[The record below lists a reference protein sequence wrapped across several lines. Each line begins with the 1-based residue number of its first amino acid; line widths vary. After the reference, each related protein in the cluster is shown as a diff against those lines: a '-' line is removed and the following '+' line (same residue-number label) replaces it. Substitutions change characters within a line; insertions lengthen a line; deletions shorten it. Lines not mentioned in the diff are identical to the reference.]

1 MGSLS
6 GNASV
11 PMVGKNSLT
20 FRKRDIYITKESST
34 NDTIANV
41 VTRAHVEVLGSGSI
55 VRDNNTVQHYDDL
68 VFGVYMMG
76 RSSRERVASHVSA
89 SGATRVAF
97 VELGDNQ
104 TMAVVP
110 TSLAPHTPQL
120 GVRHEGNKVVIGQSV
135 TDTVVER
142 AANSGSI

>member
-41 VTRAHVEVLGSGSI
+41 VIRPDVEVLGSGSI
-55 VRDNNTVQHYDDL
+55 VRDNNTVQYYDDL
-68 VFGVYMMG
+68 VYGVYMMG
-76 RSSRERVASHVSA
+76 RSNRERIASHVSA
-89 SGATRVAF
+89 SGATRVAY
-97 VELGDNQ
+97 VKLGDNQ
-104 TMAVVP
+104 TIAVIPPTLVP
-110 TSLAPHTPQL
+110 NTPQL
-120 GVRHEGNKVVIGQSV
+120 SVRHEGTMLSVGQAV
-135 TDTVVER
+135 GDTVVER
-142 AANSGSI
+142 VANSGSI